1 MIWRTVNNDPYI
13 CIFFCEKWTLCLL
26 CLDKVLAV
34 ASQFIMKIHRLWNS
48 NNVRAQFYAALWISP
63 ITAWHSLTFTNVFSA
78 ERYGELFCFSFN
90 PNLDK
95 ELREKAWGFIDLKA
109 EFSRMLIPSNL
120 WHVTAA
126 NHEYRVSIWSNA
138 CSCSGSITMISFSTK
153 FQRSVFEFT
162 PSLTMTNKGRRL
174 CFKYFKRYFWPHVV
188 PKLYDFLSFMEH
200 KLRNISFMFLQ

>member
-1 MIWRTVNNDPYI
+1 MNTVP
-13 CIFFCEKWTLCLL
+13 FLL
-26 CLDKVLAV
+26 RQSKVLAV

-48 NNVRAQFYAALWISP
+48 NNVRAHFYAALWISP
-63 ITAWHSLTFTNVFSA
+63 IRASHSLTFTNVFFA

-109 EFSRMLIPSNL
+109 EFIRMLIPSNL

-138 CSCSGSITMISFSTK
+138 CLCSGSITMISFFTE
-153 FQRSVFEFT
+153 FQRSLFEFT
-162 PSLTMTNKGRRL
+162 SSITLWKTKVEDCALNT
-174 CFKYFKRYFWPHVV
+174 
-188 PKLYDFLSFMEH
+188 
-200 KLRNISFMFLQ
+200 